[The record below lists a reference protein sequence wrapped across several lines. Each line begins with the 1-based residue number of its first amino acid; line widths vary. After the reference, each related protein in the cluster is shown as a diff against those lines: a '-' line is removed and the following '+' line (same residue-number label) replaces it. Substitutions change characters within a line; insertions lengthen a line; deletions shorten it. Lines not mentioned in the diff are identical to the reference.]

1 MRKIFLLL
9 LSTFCMYGVY
19 AASDTIY
26 LEFDHFSQ
34 GPKYYNSGDWYVVLE
49 NEEDWEVYLNW
60 KAPKNNYTGTFG
72 LNKFLDDY
80 SYIFTPENRGNGGIH
95 FKDITM
101 TIAVEEINPMLEQ
114 IELNAT
120 ITGTDGKIYKVHATH
135 EVINAKDEVEV
146 SILNANMEIE
156 SDAYTMSGKSADW
169 DIALKVNSPSVIG
182 SYTALEYFDLS
193 ASRFVYQ
200 GKAITPLQLEAQVGV
215 GYLVDSVLAYMAQCN
230 MLGNDTVIYHMLLAA
245 PFSAPIDTV
254 DVKCANM
261 RVDDT
266 YAEVYN
272 MMTIAASNDEYDLQI
287 MYKDNVLRE
296 RTYTEA
302 LAQVYVTDK
311 HTGNQVESLT
321 TKIHVKKLASGEYTV
336 SGVARCTNNVV
347 YNIELAWVVP
357 TTTDTIALLFDKTAR
372 ASYYPQMNNDLLL
385 INSNDRYTL
394 NLNVVGATLGDEF
407 TMEHI
412 SEYYTSLSDNE
423 QKVDIEL
430 AQIDGTIYQS
440 GDTTWIKAKM
450 VGFDAKLYDV
460 QLWYAVATPRDTVE
474 LTFNDVPFTNHL
486 EEGYYQLIA
495 YSEDQTRMVSFTPAS
510 HEVEG
515 IFVNDGMFGRF
526 GEGQYDFFNDYTYI
540 QEWNAQTRE
549 YDTYTVEKGE
559 LAVSISPDG
568 VITARAEV
576 IAEDNKLYRITMY
589 SQYKRP
595 HLDYD
600 SQEGNIERVYGA
612 EDDIVIED
620 HTQSDGYIVFQATA
634 QDLSDMMVLYIF
646 ANNIDREITI
656 PAGEYPI
663 NHSLQTG
670 TVLASTGANE
680 DNTVA
685 PSLYASLMDGYLDQL
700 YFFVDGTVTVEKV
713 NGKIRLEVNA
723 VNSYDVPVHV
733 VYDAQSTDV
742 KDIEQTSTDMNKV
755 IRNGHLIINHQGKEY
770 SILGVEINN

>member
-9 LSTFCMYGVY
+9 LSIFCLYEVSV
-19 AASDTIY
+19 ASDTIY

-146 SILNANMEIE
+146 SILNASMEIE
-156 SDAYTMSGKSADW
+156 NEAYTISGKSADW

-245 PFSAPIDTV
+245 PFSAPLDTV
-254 DVKCANM
+254 DVQCVNM

-272 MMTIAASNDEYDLQI
+272 MMTIAASNDAYELQI

-311 HTGNQVESLT
+311 HTGSQVESLT

-347 YNIELAWVVP
+347 YNMELAWVVP
-357 TTTDTIALLFDKTAR
+357 TTTDTVALLFDKTAR

-394 NLNVVGATLGDEF
+394 NLNVVGATLGGKF

-412 SEYYTSLSDNE
+412 GEYYTSLSDNE
-423 QKVDIEL
+423 LKVDIEL

-589 SQYKRP
+589 SQYERP

-600 SQEGNIERVYGA
+600 SQEGDIERVYGA
-612 EDDIVIED
+612 EDDIVIEN

-723 VNSYDVPVHV
+723 VNSYDIPVHV
-733 VYDAQSTDV
+733 VYDAQSTDI
-742 KDIEQTSTDMNKV
+742 KDIEQTSTDINKV